1 LDIQQSTSTGQPTCK
16 CTSV

>member
-1 LDIQQSTSTGQPTCK
+1 LDIQKSTSTGQPTCK